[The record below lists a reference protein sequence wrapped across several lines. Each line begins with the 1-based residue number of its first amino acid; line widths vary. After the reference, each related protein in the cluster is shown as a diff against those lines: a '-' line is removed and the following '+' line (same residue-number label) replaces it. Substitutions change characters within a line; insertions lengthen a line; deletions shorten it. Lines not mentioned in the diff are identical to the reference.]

1 MTTIKHA
8 IGFAATCH
16 SHANQPSYYE
26 DHLKHVQA
34 FVTAQTSDKE
44 VIIASILHDIIE
56 DTRIGFDSIEKI
68 YGPRVAFLVDCVTDE
83 TGYPDRKTTKQMSYW
98 KIRRDPAAVM
108 IKLCDRMHN
117 VMRSKSPDTDKPGMF
132 KKYQS
137 EYYTFK
143 AALWQPDDIQE
154 NLSLW
159 KVLDELHKD

>member
-1 MTTIKHA
+1 MMMIERA
-8 IGFAATCH
+8 IDFAVF
-16 SHANQPSYYE
+16 SHTFANQPTYYE

-34 FVTAQTSDKE
+34 FVASQTTDEE
-44 VIIASILHDIIE
+44 VIAAAILHDVLE
-56 DTRIGFDSIEKI
+56 DTNVTFEHLQNN
-68 YGPRVAFLVDCVTDE
+68 YGSRVAFLVDCVTDE
-83 TGYPDRKTTKQMSYW
+83 TGFPDRKTRKQMSYW
-98 KIRRDPAAVM
+98 KIRRDPAAIM

-143 AALWQPDDIQE
+143 AALWQSDDWQE